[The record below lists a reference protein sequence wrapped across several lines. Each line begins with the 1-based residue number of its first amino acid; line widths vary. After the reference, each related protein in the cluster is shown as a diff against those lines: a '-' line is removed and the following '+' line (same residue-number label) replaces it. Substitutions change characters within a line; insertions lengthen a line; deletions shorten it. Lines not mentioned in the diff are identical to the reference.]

1 MEYNKIKE
9 MLYSQ
14 NYHLLFYNNEPVWLR
29 TIDEN
34 SQTAVV
40 SSSVFS
46 EPDKTVFLNQ
56 LNECCDC

>member
-1 MEYNKIKE
+1 MEYDKIKE
-9 MLYSQ
+9 MLQ
-14 NYHLLFYNNEPVWLR
+14 NYHLLLYNDEPVWLR
-29 TIDEN
+29 TIDEK

-56 LNECCDC
+56 LNELK